1 MMRLLTIGGVILQ
14 LIFTFLLE
22 LSLRNSS
29 FNPYTISMIMYTL
42 VNMIVIPFYTIGMNY
57 ACEITYPLGESLN
70 GGLMM
75 TMSQLSGIGGTFFCE
90 FLIARYP
97 EKKYLTNIVMII
109 FFVLGCIFAFLLDD
123 TLDRNEVEETG
134 IRKYSY

>member
-1 MMRLLTIGGVILQ
+1 
-14 LIFTFLLE
+14 
-22 LSLRNSS
+22 
-29 FNPYTISMIMYTL
+29 
-42 VNMIVIPFYTIGMNY
+42 
-57 ACEITYPLGESLN
+57 
-70 GGLMM
+70 M

-90 FLIARYP
+90 FLIAKYP

-109 FFVLGCIFAFLLDD
+109 FFVLGCIFALFLDD